1 MCTSMKILHWH
12 LTRLQ
17 PLLRHNAVQIGCRL
31 QSRVHCILN
40 TLHKCPAICCL
51 PPHRH
56 DFVNVQMLKCW
67 LMLSAFWI
75 HWLLFHNAVCCF
87 ACVFCMHQMETLK
100 KKKLLVR
107 TFYRQ
112 ECWKS
117 TKLTVVLNPESL
129 AVHHVK
135 LWKTTEGQLLPK
147 RLKLLFIFYR
157 WDWL

>member
-87 ACVFCMHQMETLK
+87 ACVFCMHQMETFK
-100 KKKLLVR
+100 KKN
-107 TFYRQ
+107 TFSQDFLQTRMLKVYKVDS
-112 ECWKS
+112 C
-117 TKLTVVLNPESL
+117 
-129 AVHHVK
+129 VK
-135 LWKTTEGQLLPK
+135 P
-147 RLKLLFIFYR
+147 RVSCSASC
-157 WDWL
+157 